1 MKLPDSKKAT
11 IASILTFGLLGLLT
25 GTLLI
30 ALNTDFLLK
39 IVFVVMG
46 VVVIVSN
53 MPGLFVSFMS
63 MKTRME
69 IGLPSLILSMISV
82 FIGILMIFWHTGVLM
97 SVVGGYMIVLPLIQI
112 LISKDK
118 LLRLKTELPKL
129 IIGIVLLLIGP
140 SQTLNVMFDIAG
152 WIILILTAVYVI
164 AMLIGQTTVSKH
176 VSNTGS
182 RIFVDT
188 TGDGKIDTVYVDTTG
203 DGKADT
209 ATPYRDDKE

>member
-164 AMLIGQTTVSKH
+164 AMLIGQTTVNKH